1 MKVDFGGGR
10 LEAGL
15 EGALN
20 IIDGAS
26 GCDDDQDEDRD
37 DGKNRVLPR
46 RPLVRTHVPLK
57 NAAAHVLKCHNDRV

>member
-1 MKVDFGGGR
+1 MRVDFGGGR

-37 DGKNRVLPR
+37 DGKIVS
-46 RPLVRTHVPLK
+46 TTQMI
-57 NAAAHVLKCHNDRV
+57 D